1 MFCGVCVRVKKTTTF
16 DRQDG
21 EEKKQK
27 MNTRERRKT
36 TKKDEGIFSDKIMGP
51 HEKKRSSIINDFALL
66 RHRLRRENTRPHHG
80 GQRRRNEEL
89 FVGQVDEEQEQQQE
103 KVLRGREWTKTRR
116 VRNLGRVQKA
126 SVLVPERAAQGILP
140 PRLFVL
146 PPSLSAALLLKN
158 LSNLT

>member
-1 MFCGVCVRVKKTTTF
+1 
-16 DRQDG
+16 
-21 EEKKQK
+21 
-27 MNTRERRKT
+27 MN
-36 TKKDEGIFSDKIMGP
+36 FSDKMG
-51 HEKKRSSIINDFALL
+51 EKKTPHRSSYPTRQATFLL
-66 RHRLRRENTRPHHG
+66 RHRRNHG
-80 GQRRRNEEL
+80 GQRRNEEL
-89 FVGQVDEEQEQQQE
+89 FLGQVVEQE